1 MFDESE
7 RYSSRFSCP
16 ARPDVVTYNASM
28 DACARAMLPSALWV
42 QWVHFFFRSP
52 VFFIKKLDSPSSNSI
67 QKCDSEVCSAIHF
80 AHLVP
85 SCRGEVVSQWHWA
98 MILPLFH
105 RPNGWKATQFPSQS
119 TPVCSSSI
127 GSAIYFE
134 FLNLVLSCYTLVFI
148 ESCQGYCLTR
158 GTYMRF
164 PTSSLRFRLQQRSG
178 SAVAEM
184 FDLVR
189 CVTGMLFRMQD

>member
-1 MFDESE
+1 MKAKGIHPGSPALPDPTWSPTMPAWMPV
-7 RYSSRFSCP
+7 RVPCCP
-16 ARPDVVTYNASM
+16 VPCGCSG
-28 DACARAMLPSALWV
+28 CI
-42 QWVHFFFRSP
+42 FFFRSP

-148 ESCQGYCLTR
+148 ESCQGYCLPR

>member
-7 RYSSRFSCP
+7 RYSNPGSGLPCQTGRGHLQCQHGCLCACHAAQCLVGAVGAYVFLFFSK
-16 ARPDVVTYNASM
+16 
-28 DACARAMLPSALWV
+28 PSKK
-42 QWVHFFFRSP
+42 
-52 VFFIKKLDSPSSNSI
+52 KKLNSPSSNSI

-105 RPNGWKATQFPSQS
+105 RPMVGRQRNITQFPSQS

-134 FLNLVLSCYTLVFI
+134 FLNLVLSFYTLVFI
-148 ESCQGYCLTR
+148 ESCQGYCLKR
-158 GTYMRF
+158 GTLICDS
-164 PTSSLRFRLQQRSG
+164 PPQTPQIPP
-178 SAVAEM
+178 A
-184 FDLVR
+184 
-189 CVTGMLFRMQD
+189 